1 MKTSMKTRLLA
12 LACAGLVLATATAP
26 AALAATGT
34 SSAARSGTS
43 DLTRSEASD
52 RAWSEAS
59 TGTMIADGRGSVV
72 SAELL
77 ARLSAAQ
84 VEATLTKGGFPVPPR
99 PQGADLYAVVYRTVA
114 VDGTPTT
121 ASGVVALPAR
131 SRRELWT
138 VSYEHGTLAT
148 KAYAGSGSDGDGRA
162 VPLMFAAA
170 GFAGIAPDYLG
181 LGTGPGFHPYMD
193 AATEASASADL
204 LRAAGE
210 LAGRQGRTLS
220 GDVLVT
226 GFSQGGHAAMALSKA
241 LRDDPAYRLR
251 GVAPIAGPYH
261 VRRAEMPALLK
272 GRLDPHSATYYLA
285 YWTVSMNR
293 LHHLYDSPSEVF
305 RDPGV
310 ERLFD
315 GQHSFDEIAAGL
327 PASPRDLVTDAY
339 LKRMAQP
346 SGSLLKAMV
355 VNDAT
360 CAGWRP
366 GVPVRLYAGRGDKD
380 VAIANSRLCLEELKA
395 SGVKATLTD
404 VGNVDHM
411 TSPFRALPRILDWFT
426 GLRGT

>member
-34 SSAARSGTS
+34 SSATPSALSSGTPS
-43 DLTRSEASD
+43 
-52 RAWSEAS
+52 
-59 TGTMIADGRGSVV
+59 GTVIADGRGSVV

-84 VEATLTKGGFPVPPR
+84 VKATLTKRGYPVPPR

-121 ASGVVALPAR
+121 AGGVVALPTR
-131 SRRELWT
+131 SRRGLWT

-148 KAYAGSGSDGDGRA
+148 KAYAGSVSDGDGRA

-210 LAGRQGRTLS
+210 LARRQGRTLS

-241 LRDDPAYRLR
+241 LREDSGYRLR

-261 VRRAEMPALLK
+261 VRRAEMPALLQ
-272 GRLDPHSATYYLA
+272 GRLDPHVATYYLA

-293 LHHLYDSPSEVF
+293 LHHLYDSPSEAF

-315 GQHSFDEIAAGL
+315 GQHGFDEIVAGL
-327 PASPRDLVTDAY
+327 PASHRDLLTDAY
-339 LKRMAQP
+339 LKRVAQP

-355 VNDAT
+355 DNDAT

-366 GVPVRLYAGRGDKD
+366 GVPVRLYAGRGDRE
-380 VAIANSRLCLEELKA
+380 VVIANSRLCLKELKA

-411 TSPFRALPRILDWFT
+411 TSPLRAMPRILDWFT
-426 GLRGT
+426 GLRGA